1 MKVCPAK
8 VYSRY
13 LGNIQPKLAN
23 MCSDD
28 CTYYEIGNNGVWPC
42 INFKKLKA
50 KKEKT
55 DFLVTVHFS
64 RFNSMWLRQIS
75 QYPKISSM
83 KAGFAKENISTNRPR
98 QKSIANEIH
107 TEIHTKQSLI
117 YRNLELLEWRYYN
130 IQAFLSLFGR
140 VAWWLATCPR
150 KPKVPGSSPAASYV
164 QR

>member
-50 KKEKT
+50 KKEKDRFFSYCT
-55 DFLVTVHFS
+55 FFKIQFNVVTANFPIPENKFHES
-64 RFNSMWLRQIS
+64 RFCKREYLN
-75 QYPKISSM
+75 K
-83 KAGFAKENISTNRPR
+83 
-98 QKSIANEIH
+98 
-107 TEIHTKQSLI
+107 
-117 YRNLELLEWRYYN
+117 
-130 IQAFLSLFGR
+130 
-140 VAWWLATCPR
+140 
-150 KPKVPGSSPAASYV
+150 
-164 QR
+164 